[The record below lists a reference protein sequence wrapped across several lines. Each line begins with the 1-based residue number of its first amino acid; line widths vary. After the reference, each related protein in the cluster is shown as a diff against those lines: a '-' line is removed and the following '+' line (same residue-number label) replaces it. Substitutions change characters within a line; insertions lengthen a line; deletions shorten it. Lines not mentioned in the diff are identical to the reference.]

1 MKSLNRVT
9 IIGNLGETPELRKTG
24 SGQDVTNFT
33 VATSNEWRGSD
44 GMLQESTDWHKVVVW
59 GSRAMNCVDFLEKG
73 SRVYIEGRLET
84 RSREV
89 NGVKQYTTQIVAN
102 LVIFLSYKSKCS
114 SDEVSELQAKVAEL
128 QAELDSIDI
137 LEEGDAE

>member
-44 GMLQESTDWHKVVVW
+44 GNLQESTDWHKVVVW
-59 GSRAMNCVDFLEKG
+59 GSRAGNCVDFLEKG

-84 RSREV
+84 RSRGV
-89 NGVKQYTTQIVAN
+89 NGVKQYTTQIVASM
-102 LVIFLSYKSKCS
+102 VIFLSYKSSCS
-114 SDEVSELQAKVAEL
+114 NNEVNELQAKVAEL